1 MYPHGSRRAF
11 LALLAGAPLLARA
24 ASSRLVVYPPPES
37 ELDDRSA
44 YRIELLRLALG
55 KRYSLQPGELVM
67 Q

>member
-1 MYPHGSRRAF
+1 MLQQGSRRAF
-11 LALLAGAPLLARA
+11 LALLAGTPLLARA
-24 ASSRLVVYPPPES
+24 TPSRVVVYPPPES
-37 ELDDRSA
+37 ELDNRSA